1 MHGVVFAKEVWTWGN
16 LVERDFLVWVEYLFF
31 FGHVAAAGFARELL
45 ALGRGWG
52 GSFEGLV
59 TKNSKQDCL
68 VGCCM
73 GCLFGGKYR
82 WG

>member
-1 MHGVVFAKEVWTWGN
+1 MPRRCGLGETWLREISWCGWN
-16 LVERDFLVWVEYLFF
+16 TFF